1 MWLLFERAKKI
12 ILTLLLSIIPLVL
25 LYLQNNDYKI
35 RSAVSWPFVQ
45 ISGAV
50 QEIILSVVSNI
61 SDGFL
66 KHVAV
71 SSKYEELMI
80 LRAKVQEN
88 QMLHAKIAHLQNEIN
103 SIINLNENIK
113 YTNIEKK
120 VYAKIVAKS
129 GTPMSRLVRINKG
142 ITSGVRIKDPVIS
155 DFGAVGQVLSV
166 SDSFADVLLISDASS
181 SIDAKILGSNAR
193 GLVTGITSNQQYL
206 MQIRDIDALFK
217 IKPNDIVVSSGM
229 NSFFPEGIPIGKVKE
244 VVTSK
249 DGLLHSAKIIPFV
262 FIDNVEH
269 VTVLLEDPYSKTN
282 PRLSAYGWPLAEK

>member
-120 VYAKIVAKS
+120 LYAKIVAKS

-249 DGLLHSAKIIPFV
+249 DGLLHSAKI
-262 FIDNVEH
+262 
-269 VTVLLEDPYSKTN
+269 T
-282 PRLSAYGWPLAEK
+282 A